1 VRLRWCRHPAGSAH
15 QGGPRAAF
23 FVGQPQ
29 RSASRVAADGAL
41 LVREKPANV
50 ARLLTCG
57 KFDGARG
64 LPDGVVEG
72 SLGSGSGWH
81 RLRLVLGTGRLRDL
95 GGRREHGASALYESS
110 ALVRPYVPLL
120 LGGSG
125 MQGIV

>member
-1 VRLRWCRHPAGSAH
+1 VVPASCRQRAPRRPAGRLFRGAASALGSTGVQQTGH
-15 QGGPRAAF
+15 CWSGK
-23 FVGQPQ
+23 
-29 RSASRVAADGAL
+29 S
-41 LVREKPANV
+41 PANV